1 MQITVT
7 IADKVI
13 KSAIDNA
20 LDGSVYDYYDSA
32 TLKAAKIPKAKAAV
46 DAVFN
51 DAKFQARLTKQLQAV
66 AESAMEDEIFDS
78 MYDLELPGVS
88 EMTLACE
95 KAYEAREQS
104 QQEQKEAAEVA
115 RMVKTLEKA
124 GFKIVKA

>member
-7 IADKVI
+7 ISDKKI
-13 KSAIDNA
+13 KDAIDNA

-32 TLKAAKIPKAKAAV
+32 TLKAAKIPKAKEAV
-46 DAVFN
+46 NAIFDN
-51 DAKFQARLTKQLQAV
+51 AKFQADLARRLTIE
-66 AESAMEDEIFDS
+66 AESAMEDMIYDE
-78 MYDLELPGVS
+78 MYDINLPGVDA
-88 EMTLACE
+88 MTKACE
-95 KAYEAREQS
+95 AAYEAREQS